1 MPSTPRKL
9 ELAGLDTLAVHA
21 GRAPDPATGAI
32 APPLIVSTTFERGVD
47 GGEPH
52 GFGYARADNPNR
64 RALEHCLAALEGGAD
79 AACFGSG
86 VAAAYAVFQSLAPGD
101 HVVCSDGAYHGVQR
115 ELTGPL
121 ARWQLAHS
129 FVDTSDLAAVERA
142 FTPRTRLLWLE
153 SPTNPLLKV
162 TDIAAA
168 AALARARGA
177 LTLCDNTFAT
187 PVLQNPLALGCDLV
201 LHSTTKYVGGH
212 SDAMGG
218 AIVAAASDG
227 IFALIREQQQVAGAI
242 PSPRDCW
249 LLLRG
254 TATLPLRIRA
264 QSATALELARWLEQ
278 QPAVHAVHHP
288 GLASHP
294 GHAIAKR
301 QMRGFGAMLS
311 FQVRGGEAA
320 ALATVAGCRLFT
332 RATSLGSVESYVEH
346 RATSEGPHTTTPRDL
361 IRLSIGLETP
371 ADLIADLERSLR

>member
-1 MPSTPRKL
+1 MDRMRQTQ
-9 ELAGLDTLAVHA
+9 GFDTLAVHA
-21 GRAPDPATGAI
+21 GRQPDAATGAI
-32 APPLIVSTTFERGVD
+32 AQPLITSTTFERGVD

-52 GFGYARADNPNR
+52 GYGYARSDNPNR
-64 RALEHCLAALEGGAD
+64 RALESCLAALEGGAA

-86 VAAAYAVFQSLAPGD
+86 VAAAYAVFQSLDPGD

-115 ELTGPL
+115 ELSGPL
-121 ARWQLAHS
+121 ARWGLDHS
-129 FVDTSDLAAVERA
+129 FVDTTDRAAVERA
-142 FTPRTRLLWLE
+142 FTPRTKLLWLE

-162 TDIAAA
+162 SDIAAL
-168 AALARARGA
+168 AALAHARGA

-218 AIVAAASDG
+218 AIVAADGGG
-227 IFALIREQQQVAGAI
+227 IFERVREQQQVAGAI

-254 TATLPLRIRA
+254 TATLPLRIRV
-264 QSATALELARWLEQ
+264 QSAAALELAQWLAR
-278 QPAVHAVHHP
+278 QPQVHAVHHP
-288 GLASHP
+288 GLPTHP
-294 GHAIAKR
+294 GHAIAAR

-311 FQVRGGEAA
+311 FQVRGGEAT
-320 ALATVAGCRLFT
+320 ALAVVASCRLFT
-332 RATSLGSVESYVEH
+332 RATSLGSVESYIEH
-346 RATSEGPHTTTPRDL
+346 RASSEGPHSTTPRDL

>member
-1 MPSTPRKL
+1 MDRTHNT
-9 ELAGLDTLAVHA
+9 EGFDTLAVHA
-21 GRAPDPATGAI
+21 GRAPDPVTGAI
-32 APPLIVSTTFERGVD
+32 APALVTSTTFERGVD

-52 GFGYARADNPNR
+52 GYGYARTDNPNR
-64 RALEHCLAALEGGAD
+64 RALEHCLAALEGGAA

-86 VAAAYAVFQSLAPGD
+86 AAAAYAVFQSLAAGD
-101 HVVCSDGAYHGVQR
+101 HVVCCDGAYHGVQR

-121 ARWQLAHS
+121 ARWGLSHS
-129 FVDTSDLAAVERA
+129 FVDTTDLAAVERA

-153 SPTNPLLKV
+153 SPTNPLLAV
-162 TDIAAA
+162 SDL
-168 AALARARGA
+168 AALATLAHARGA
-177 LTLCDNTFAT
+177 TVLCDNTFAT
-187 PVLQNPLALGCDLV
+187 PVLQSPLALGCDLV

-218 AIVAAASDG
+218 AIVAADPAG
-227 IFALIREQQQVAGAI
+227 IFARIREQQQVAGAI

-264 QSATALELARWLEQ
+264 QSASALEIAGWLTQ
-278 QPAVHAVHHP
+278 QPRVHAVHHP
-288 GLASHP
+288 GLPTHP
-294 GHAIAKR
+294 GYAIAAR

-311 FQVRGGEAA
+311 FQVRGGGSA
-320 ALATVAGCRLFT
+320 ALAVVAGCRLFT

-346 RATSEGPHTTTPRDL
+346 RASSEGPHSTTPRDL